1 MFKTILE
8 NVLLK
13 DGKVVVMFYDNWEFM
28 EVYVYLIQ
36 DLEVAVVVIMLN
48 VPRCCLTNLS
58 LKYSVTT
65 RA

>member
-28 EVYVYLIQ
+28 EVYEYLIQ
-36 DLEVAVVVIMLN
+36 DLEVVVVVFMLN
-48 VPRCCLTNLS
+48 VPRCCLTDLS

>member
-28 EVYVYLIQ
+28 EVYEYLVQ
-36 DLEVAVVVIMLN
+36 DLEVVVVVFMLN
-48 VPRCCLTNLS
+48 VSRCCLTNLS

-65 RA
+65 KV

>member
-28 EVYVYLIQ
+28 EVYEYLIQ
-36 DLEVAVVVIMLN
+36 DWEVAVVVIMLN